1 MSKKLF
7 TQEEQERLK
16 QNKYVKNVTDKGIT
30 YTSEFRKEYTI
41 LLVKGGKKKEIFS
54 QLGFDTNILGEERM
68 QSFHSRMKRNLKNNK
83 SMEDAR
89 TTNSGRKKKSE
100 PDETTESEQ
109 IELLKHE
116 NVLLKAENELLK
128 KMEFLVM
135 RKTLQNL
142 QQKKDTK

>member
-1 MSKKLF
+1 
-7 TQEEQERLK
+7 
-16 QNKYVKNVTDKGIT
+16 
-30 YTSEFRKEYTI
+30 
-41 LLVKGGKKKEIFS
+41 
-54 QLGFDTNILGEERM
+54 
-68 QSFHSRMKRNLKNNK
+68 MKRNLKNNK